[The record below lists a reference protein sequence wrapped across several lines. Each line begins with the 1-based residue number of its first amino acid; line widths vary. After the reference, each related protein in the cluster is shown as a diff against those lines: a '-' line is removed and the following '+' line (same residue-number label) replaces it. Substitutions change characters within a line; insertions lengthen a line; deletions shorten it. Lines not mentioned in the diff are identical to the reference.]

1 MAESRSSNGLGI
13 VSLVFGILG
22 LLVCWV
28 PIVGLLA
35 FPASVLGLLLGG
47 IGLLIGIAGRKWEVG
62 TSIAGII
69 LSFLA
74 LFVCM
79 SMAVATGA
87 ALEET
92 SRHLEETSR
101 HLEGINAELEET
113 EWKIK

>member
-1 MAESRSSNGLGI
+1 M
-13 VSLVFGILG
+13 
-22 LLVCWV
+22 
-28 PIVGLLA
+28 GLLA

-69 LSFLA
+69 LSFLV

-79 SMAVATGA
+79 SMAVVTEA

-92 SRHLEETSR
+92 SRQLEE
-101 HLEGINAELEET
+101 IYAELQET
-113 EWKIK
+113 ELKIEQYQ

>member
-1 MAESRSSNGLGI
+1 
-13 VSLVFGILG
+13 
-22 LLVCWV
+22 
-28 PIVGLLA
+28 VGLLA

-69 LSFLA
+69 LSFLV

-79 SMAVATGA
+79 SMAVVTEA

-92 SRHLEETSR
+92 SRQLEE
-101 HLEGINAELEET
+101 IYAELQET
-113 EWKIK
+113 ELKIEQYQ

>member
-13 VSLVFGILG
+13 VSLVFGILA

-79 SMAVATGA
+79 SMAVVTGA

-92 SRHLEETSR
+92 SRQLEE
-101 HLEGINAELEET
+101 INAELEET
-113 EWKIK
+113 ELKIEQYQ

>member
-1 MAESRSSNGLGI
+1 
-13 VSLVFGILG
+13 
-22 LLVCWV
+22 
-28 PIVGLLA
+28 VGLLA

-79 SMAVATGA
+79 SMAVVTEA

-92 SRHLEETSR
+92 SRQLEE
-101 HLEGINAELEET
+101 IYAELQET
-113 EWKIK
+113 ELKIEQYQ

>member
-1 MAESRSSNGLGI
+1 ME
-13 VSLVFGILG
+13 
-22 LLVCWV
+22 
-28 PIVGLLA
+28 LLA

-69 LSFLA
+69 LSFLV

-79 SMAVATGA
+79 SMAVVTGA

-92 SRHLEETSR
+92 SRQLEE
-101 HLEGINAELEET
+101 INAELQET
-113 EWKIK
+113 ELKIEQYQ